1 MSVAKCPWLALPF
14 LICATAAAQEQPA
27 VLGDRP
33 NPPAQAPAN
42 GALTNE
48 SLCLLFESASS
59 ANGLPLDFFVRLIW
73 RESRFKPDATG
84 PLTRSGERAS
94 GIAQFMPGT
103 AADRGLVD
111 PRDPIAAL
119 PKSAEYLRDLRTE
132 FGNLGLAAAAYN
144 AGPRRVR
151 DWLGGTSGLPAETRA
166 YVAAIT
172 GREVED
178 WKSIKD
184 VGTAPPVP
192 LGCTDLVVRLR
203 KSPNTFIAV
212 LEQHIETGA
221 ARPWGAEL
229 AAGFSRVRV
238 LATYASL
245 QTRERD
251 ALAGTDAII
260 LHGRF
265 RSRGTRDFYQVRIG
279 ADTRGAAEAICR
291 RLQHAGAACLVLR
304 NTHGTADAIG
314 ATAPKSTDLNAGSAP

>member
-1 MSVAKCPWLALPF
+1 MRFARHLWLAWLF
-14 LICATAAAQEQPA
+14 LWASAAAAQEQPPI
-27 VLGDRP
+27 LGDRP
-33 NPPAQAPAN
+33 NPPTQAAPAN

-73 RESRFKPDATG
+73 RESRFKPDASG
-84 PLTRSGERAS
+84 PLTRSGARAS

-103 AADRGLVD
+103 AAERGLTD

-144 AGPRRVR
+144 AGPRRVH
-151 DWLGGTSGLPAETRA
+151 DWLDGKGGLPAETRA

-172 GREVED
+172 GREVEA
-178 WKSIKD
+178 WKGVKD
-184 VGTAPPVP
+184 TGTPPPAPV
-192 LGCTDLVVRLR
+192 GCTDLVVQLR
-203 KSPNTFIAV
+203 KSPNTFIAA
-212 LEQHIETGA
+212 LEEHVIEGA
-221 ARPWGAEL
+221 RRPWGAEL
-229 AAGFSRVRV
+229 AAGFARARV

-245 QTRERD
+245 QTRERE

-265 RSRGTRDFYQVRIG
+265 RSRGTRAFYQVRIG
-279 ADTRGAAEAICR
+279 ADTRAAAEAVCR
-291 RLQHAGAACLVLR
+291 RLQRAGAACLVLR
-304 NTHGTADAIG
+304 NSRGSAEAIG
-314 ATAPKSTDLNAGSAP
+314 AGSK

>member
-1 MSVAKCPWLALPF
+1 MRSQLAAWLL
-14 LICATAAAQEQPA
+14 LCAGAAAAQEQPA
-27 VLGDRP
+27 ILGDRP
-33 NPPAQAPAN
+33 NPPARVAPAN
-42 GALTNE
+42 GTLTTE

-103 AADRGLVD
+103 AAERGLVD

-144 AGPRRVR
+144 AGPRRVH
-151 DWLGGTSGLPAETRA
+151 DWLGGTGGLPAETRA

-172 GREVED
+172 GRTVDD
-178 WKSIKD
+178 WRNVKD
-184 VGTAPPVP
+184 TAVAAPAPI
-192 LGCTDLVVRLR
+192 GCANLVVQLR
-203 KSPNTFIAV
+203 KTPNTFIAA
-212 LEQHIETGA
+212 LEQHIVEGA
-221 ARPWGAEL
+221 TRPWGAEL
-229 AAGFSRVRV
+229 AAGFSRARV
-238 LATYASL
+238 LATYARL
-245 QTRERD
+245 QTHDRD

-279 ADTRGAAEAICR
+279 ADSRGAAEAICK
-291 RLQHAGAACLVLR
+291 RLQRAGAACLVLR
-304 NTHGTADAIG
+304 NVH
-314 ATAPKSTDLNAGSAP
+314 GSAEAIEAK